1 MKIRVGQL
9 FVRDICGSTEENTYM
24 VCGIIKTDKPLD
36 TEATHIFTADMM
48 NVIESRDVEDIS
60 HGNGFEGI
68 MTSPIWRVK
77 I

>member
-9 FVRDICGSTEENTYM
+9 FVRDIYSGTEENTYM

-36 TEATHIFTADMM
+36 TETTHIFTADMM
-48 NVIESRDVEDIS
+48 NVIESRNVEDIS
-60 HGNGFEGI
+60 IGNGFEGI